1 MVSCRH
7 RWRNDGMV
15 KYRYADT
22 YPKRYSAG
30 RVIFAT
36 LPPADREKLCS
47 VNTTERFELL
57 LHAVGQALDAGV

>member
-1 MVSCRH
+1 
-7 RWRNDGMV
+7 MV